1 MNSIDKLTEIFKSFP
16 GIGSRQA
23 KRFVYFL
30 LSQNPVF
37 IDDLSKLIADV
48 KKDISQCANC
58 YRFFTKS
65 VSSAK
70 ENNLCA
76 ICANPQTDKS
86 VLMVVE
92 KDVDLENVNKTGAYK
107 GLYFILG
114 GSLPILEQNP
124 AKKIRARELFDR
136 AQEYSK
142 NGLKE
147 VILATSATPEGENT
161 AQYVK
166 KILAPLAEKYGVKIS
181 ALGRGLSTG
190 TELEYSDASTLEN
203 ALKNRG

>member
-1 MNSIDKLTEIFKSFP
+1 MDSISKLTEVFKSFP

-23 KRFVYFL
+23 QRFVYFL
-30 LSQNPVF
+30 LSQNPSF
-37 IDDLSKLIADV
+37 IEDLSKLISEI

-65 VSSAK
+65 IHDAQ

-76 ICANPQTDKS
+76 ICTNPQTDKS
-86 VLMVVE
+86 ILMVVE
-92 KDVDLENVNKTGAYK
+92 KDVDLESVVKTGTYK
-107 GLYFILG
+107 GLYFVLG
-114 GSLPILEQNP
+114 GSLPILEKDP

-136 AQEYSK
+136 AQEYAK
-142 NGLKE
+142 GELKE

-161 AQYVK
+161 AQYVS

-190 TELEYSDASTLEN
+190 TELEYSDANTLQN
-203 ALKNRG
+203 ALKNRS

>member
-30 LSQNPVF
+30 LSQNPSF
-37 IDDLSKLIADV
+37 IENLSRLITDI

-58 YRFFTKS
+58 YRFFYNNNSK
-65 VSSAK
+65 
-70 ENNLCA
+70 NNLCDV
-76 ICANPQTDKS
+76 CLNSQTDKS

-92 KDVDLENVNKTGAYK
+92 KDVDLENIQKTDAYS
-107 GLYFILG
+107 GLYFVLG
-114 GSLPILEQNP
+114 GSLPILEQDP
-124 AKKIRARELFDR
+124 AKKIRVRELFNR
-136 AQEYSK
+136 AQELAK
-142 NGLKE
+142 ENLKE
-147 VILATSATPEGENT
+147 IILATSATPEGENT
-161 AQYVK
+161 SMYVR
-166 KILAPLAEKYGVKIS
+166 KILTPLAEKYTLKIS

-190 TELEYSDASTLEN
+190 TELEYSDTNTLQN

>member
-1 MNSIDKLTEIFKSFP
+1 
-16 GIGSRQA
+16 
-23 KRFVYFL
+23 
-30 LSQNPVF
+30 
-37 IDDLSKLIADV
+37 
-48 KKDISQCANC
+48 
-58 YRFFTKS
+58 
-65 VSSAK
+65 
-70 ENNLCA
+70 
-76 ICANPQTDKS
+76 
-86 VLMVVE
+86 VVE

-190 TELEYSDASTLEN
+190 TELEYSDTSTLEN